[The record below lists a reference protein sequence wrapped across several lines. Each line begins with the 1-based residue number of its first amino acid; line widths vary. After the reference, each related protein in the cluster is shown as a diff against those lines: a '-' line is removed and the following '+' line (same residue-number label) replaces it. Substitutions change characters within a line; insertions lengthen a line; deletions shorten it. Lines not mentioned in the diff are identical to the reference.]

1 MLLGFDDTAD
11 NMLVNSFILNVI
23 CGCSIHFIC
32 SVVHVAK
39 VVGPSIL
46 SASYKLFMEMSKMIP
61 DEPSADVVMEA
72 FNFTWQEVP
81 FLIIFTTFVIL

>member
-11 NMLVNSFILNVI
+11 NMLVNSFIMNII

-39 VVGPSIL
+39 VVSSSIL
-46 SASYKLFMEMSKMIP
+46 GASYKLFMEMSKMIP
-61 DEPSADVVMEA
+61 DEQSAECGDGD
-72 FNFTWQEVP
+72 F
-81 FLIIFTTFVIL
+81 